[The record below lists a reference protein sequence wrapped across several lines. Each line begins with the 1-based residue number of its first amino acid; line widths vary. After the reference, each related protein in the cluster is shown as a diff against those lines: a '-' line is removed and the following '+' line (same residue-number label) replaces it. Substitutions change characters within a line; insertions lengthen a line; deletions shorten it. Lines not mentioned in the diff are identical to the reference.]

1 MGTLSFFTHQFCIL
15 TFANKKNGIIINI
28 FKRLIEQID
37 FYYVLIC
44 KTLEL
49 KKGIASMLS

>member
-28 FKRLIEQID
+28 FKLLIEQVD